1 MSARLLTIAAIA
13 TAALAMPIVENL
25 HDRAYY
31 EEKFFNWMS
40 EHKIE
45 AKNADHF
52 VKMIQNFANNDDA
65 ITRHNNQ
72 NLSWTM
78 GHNQFSHMDVEE
90 WSAYVRLGLKK
101 PVSEEAGVAPV
112 PSTSANPATVD
123 WRNSGAVTGVKDQG
137 SCGSCWSF
145 STTGSI
151 EGAHKIKTGTLTS
164 YSEQN
169 LVDCDKVD
177 GACDGGWMDDAF
189 TWAKKN
195 GGLCTEAAYPY
206 VGKEQTCKTTCAK
219 DSGAAPVSFTDV
231 PASDAAAF
239 ETAVAKQ
246 PVSVAIDATT
256 QFQLYKSGV
265 FSSNCGTALN
275 HGVLTVGYT
284 SDAWIVKNSW
294 GTSWG
299 EQGYI
304 RLARSAGGKD
314 GQCGIYLAASYPN
327 M

>member
-1 MSARLLTIAAIA
+1 MSARLLAIAAIA
-13 TAALAMPIVENL
+13 TAALAMPIIENL

-31 EEKFFNWMS
+31 EEKFFNWMM
-40 EHKIE
+40 EHKVE
-45 AKNADHF
+45 AKSADHF

-78 GHNQFSHMDVEE
+78 GHNKFSHMDADE
-90 WSAYVRLGLKK
+90 WAAYVKLGLKK
-101 PVSEEAGVAPV
+101 PVSAPGIPQP
-112 PSTSANPATVD
+112 PSTTANPATID
-123 WRNSGAVTGVKDQG
+123 WRTLGAVTEVKNQG

-151 EGAHKIKTGTLTS
+151 EGAQFRKNGKLVS

-189 TWAKKN
+189 TWVKGN
-195 GGLCTEAAYPY
+195 GGLCTEADYPY
-206 VGKEQTCKTTCAK
+206 TGKEATCKTSCAK
-219 DSGAAPVSFTDV
+219 DGNAAPISFTDV
-231 PASDAAAF
+231 TASNAAAF
-239 ETAVAKQ
+239 ETAVATT

-256 QFQLYKSGV
+256 SFQLYKSGV
-265 FSSNCGTALN
+265 FSGNCGTRLN
-275 HGVLTVGYT
+275 HGVLAVGYT

-294 GTSWG
+294 GADWG
-299 EQGYI
+299 EDGYI
-304 RLARSAGGKD
+304 RMSRTAGGAD